1 MILCIFVSEVVMLML
16 LGDFVVLEKSGE
28 WKNEEVR

>member
-16 LGDFVVLEKSGE
+16 LGDFVVLEKSWK